1 MNILCSKCQKHF
13 SITAELLG
21 TRGKCPHCRATVV
34 LPKSARLAGTD
45 AHQIDPPSF
54 WMQNALCGISAIIL
68 HLLALCV
75 LALVPWGDF
84 SDGSFG
90 EGVEIMIGQLPAKTL
105 VDSPAEDFEPIEIDT
120 MSNNEMS
127 DSLEEELF
135 SPSVTGSLAQQ
146 ETVSQLFS
154 PSGGSTN
161 PLEVQ
166 TIHESN
172 MLAGG
177 NQDFG
182 TLVTKLK
189 KDGLDI
195 VITFDSTGS
204 MQGEIDQVKKRIGRL
219 GSVLIQLIPNTR
231 LSICTYRD
239 VGDEYVVKGL
249 PLTDNLGE
257 VVLYL
262 EQISAAGGGDK
273 PEAVDQGLDWS
284 INKNKFRRQAR
295 KVILLFGDAPPRPSR
310 NVKCQQLASDF
321 RKSGGIVSTV
331 TCRNKRRMEEFIS
344 IAQLGRGEAFLTRN
358 EREIMTQLMVLV
370 FGSQHRKKVLEAFD
384 LLAK

>member
-1 MNILCSKCQKHF
+1 
-13 SITAELLG
+13 
-21 TRGKCPHCRATVV
+21 
-34 LPKSARLAGTD
+34 
-45 AHQIDPPSF
+45 
-54 WMQNALCGISAIIL
+54 
-68 HLLALCV
+68 
-75 LALVPWGDF
+75 
-84 SDGSFG
+84 
-90 EGVEIMIGQLPAKTL
+90 MIGQLPHKTL
-105 VDSPAEDFEPIEIDT
+105 VESPEEDFEPIEIDT

-135 SPSVTGSLAQQ
+135 SPSVTGSLSQQ

-219 GSVLIQLIPNTR
+219 GAVLIELIPNTR
-231 LSICTYRD
+231 LSVCTYRD

-249 PLTDNLGE
+249 PLTDNLAE

-310 NVKCQQLASDF
+310 NVKCQKLASDF

-331 TCRNKRRMEEFIS
+331 TCRNERRMDEFIS

-370 FGSQHRKKVLEAFD
+370 FGSKHRKKVLEAFD